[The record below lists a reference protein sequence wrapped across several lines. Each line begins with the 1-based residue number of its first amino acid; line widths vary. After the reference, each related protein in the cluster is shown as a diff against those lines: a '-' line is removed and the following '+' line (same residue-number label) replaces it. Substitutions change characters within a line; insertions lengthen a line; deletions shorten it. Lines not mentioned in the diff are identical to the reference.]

1 MRRTTLSLPAVAAVL
16 LLSGCGDPTATE
28 PGGGGGG
35 GGPTTVAPSPTRPS
49 SPVSPSITVSPPIPV
64 SPSTPV
70 VPPTKPGKP
79 GGSARPITIDG
90 VVESG
95 VEPGCKVLTANG
107 AAYQVIGGQVP
118 VGVPVRITGVLQP
131 GVLTTCQQGTPIR
144 VTKVERR

>member
-35 GGPTTVAPSPTRPS
+35 GPTTVAPSPTRPS
-49 SPVSPSITVSPPIPV
+49 MPV

-79 GGSARPITIDG
+79 GGSARPITIEG

-118 VGVPVRITGVLQP
+118 LGVPVRITGVLQP